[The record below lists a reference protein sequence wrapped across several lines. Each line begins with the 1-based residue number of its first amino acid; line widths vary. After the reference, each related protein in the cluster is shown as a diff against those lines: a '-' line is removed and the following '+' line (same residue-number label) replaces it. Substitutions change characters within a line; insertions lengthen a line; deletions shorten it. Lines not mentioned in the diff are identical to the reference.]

1 MQRIHCISYV
11 APSPKA
17 GKKKFPRLTSSEIL
31 LTGEFIMNVSKRGMP
46 RIITFSRRTDP
57 AFHDAAFLR
66 GLDDGYID
74 VPNPFSG
81 KPYRVS
87 LRPEDI
93 AILTF
98 WTKDPASVIPLADEC
113 ARRSIHTAF
122 FITLNG
128 YPVYIEQNTPPEQK
142 TLNAVEEIAGKFS
155 PDAVF
160 WRYDPVI
167 FTQSIGEAW
176 HMSNFERLCR
186 SFRGYTKRVIF
197 SLAHIDG
204 AYASV
209 RSRLAADCEK
219 SGDPLDMPKITDT
232 DYPQLKYRAVQLF
245 GNLRT
250 VASRYGINHAE
261 VCCSPKLNDDE
272 QNIIPQGSCLS
283 RYFLDK
289 IAPLPDLPVRG
300 TRKGSKKQDGY
311 APCGC
316 LESVDIGTKGTCRF
330 GCTYCYANRKRIVK

>member
-1 MQRIHCISYV
+1 
-11 APSPKA
+11 
-17 GKKKFPRLTSSEIL
+17 
-31 LTGEFIMNVSKRGMP
+31 MNVYKHVTP

-57 AFHDAAFLR
+57 AFHNDAFLR
-66 GLDDGYID
+66 GLDAGYID

-98 WTKDPASVIPLADEC
+98 WTKDPASIIPLAREC
-113 ARRSIHTAF
+113 ARRSIPIAL

-128 YPVYIEQNTPPEQK
+128 YPGYIESHTPPEHR
-142 TLNAVEEIAGKFS
+142 TLNAIEEIAATYS

-167 FTQSIGEAW
+167 FTHSLGESW
-176 HMSNFERLCR
+176 HTNNFERLCR
-186 SFRGYTKRVIF
+186 SLNGSTKRVIF
-197 SLAHIDG
+197 SMAHIDG

-209 RSRLAADCEK
+209 RSRLAAACEK
-219 SGDPLDMPKITDT
+219 SNNPLDMPKVSDP
-232 DYPQLKYRAVQLF
+232 DYRQLKSKAIQLF

-250 VASRYGINHAE
+250 IASRYGISHAE
-261 VCCSPKLNDDE
+261 VCCSPKLNEDE
-272 QNIIPQGSCLS
+272 RNIIPQGSCLS
-283 RYFLDK
+283 RYFLEK
-289 IAPLPDLPVRG
+289 ITPLPDIPVRG
-300 TRKGSKKQDGY
+300 TRKGSREQNGY

-316 LESVDIGTKGTCRF
+316 LESVDIGTKGSCGF
-330 GCTYCYANRKRIVK
+330 GCAYCYANRKRINIK